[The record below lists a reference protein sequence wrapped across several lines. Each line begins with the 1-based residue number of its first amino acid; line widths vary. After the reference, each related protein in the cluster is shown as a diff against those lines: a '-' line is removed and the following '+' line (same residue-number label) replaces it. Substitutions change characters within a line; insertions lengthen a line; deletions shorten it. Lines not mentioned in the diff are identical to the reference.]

1 MSDANFDV
9 RVFWHPWECSDIAET
24 DGTPVST
31 SMQTEVVVL
40 EPSDVPTAR
49 VLAELHG
56 IEVQQVPRRGIEPV
70 TMVTLVLI
78 GSITAVGAVMQGL
91 EQHKGGQVIDLRPGV
106 SKTIYRTPDVV
117 YGTVIIVTGDGVVT
131 VEVKEPEGMFGKIVT
146 ALPGMLAKIP
156 SGADKVAD
164 AISKEYPQ
172 QVVIERSQIEGTES
186 GE

>member
-1 MSDANFDV
+1 
-9 RVFWHPWECSDIAET
+9 
-24 DGTPVST
+24 
-31 SMQTEVVVL
+31 MQTEVVIL
-40 EPSDVPTAR
+40 EPSDVPAAR
-49 VLAELHG
+49 ALAELHG
-56 IEVQQVPRRGIEPV
+56 IEVQRVPQRGIEPV

-117 YGTVIIVTGDGVVT
+117 YGTVVIVTGDGVVT

-164 AISKEYPQ
+164 AISKEYSQ
-172 QVVIERSQIEGTES
+172 QVVIERRQIEDAEGDE
-186 GE
+186 